1 MSQADAVLIQ
11 VVSVQ
16 EDAQKDRQ
24 TLRRT
29 FSGEVRRLPQGP
41 ALRYVEK
48 DEEGQETD
56 VELRI
61 EEKGVRLWRHG
72 ICSMELTLVPG
83 EKSRSLYQTPYG
95 AMDLTVR
102 TQEASYGETGAG
114 ANVHLRYDVYVQG
127 ELLSRNTVQVTYRV
141 KP

>member
-16 EDAQKDRQ
+16 EDAQKERQ

-61 EEKGVRLWRHG
+61 EEKCVRLWRHG
-72 ICSMELTLVPG
+72 ICAMELTLVPG
-83 EKSRSLYQTPYG
+83 EESRSLYQTPYG

-102 TQEASYGETGAG
+102 TQEASFSEAG
-114 ANVHLRYDVYVQG
+114 VGSKVRLRYDVYVQG
-127 ELLSRNTVQVTYRV
+127 ELLSRNTVQMTYRV